1 MGRQKELIF
10 NTIIIGIGKFST
22 QIVSVFLLPIYTSIL
37 STEEY
42 GTYDLLYT
50 ISMFLIPMITLL
62 MEESM
67 FRFLIDSKSK
77 EENSK
82 IISQTLIFAVIST
95 SIWVAIIAVVCKIF
109 KVQYGIIFCFYIIS
123 SIIVSLRNAIVR
135 GNGNIKAYTIINFIT
150 SVSIIILNILFIVAF
165 KIGIVGLF
173 LSSIISN
180 VIISFIAFKKLH
192 VLEGASVR
200 LYDKKLM
207 KEMVKYSIPLV
218 PNSISWSIIN
228 FSDRIIVSSVLGTAE
243 NGGYSMANKFPTYI
257 DNIYNFFYTA
267 WKEASAKALHYDE
280 PERFYNQI
288 YNSLRRMLDAIVL
301 GSIAILP
308 FIFSF
313 FIKKDFSVAYIYV
326 PVLIVATYF
335 SNLSSFIGGIFTA
348 YKDTKIIG
356 KTTIIAATINLVVN
370 LLCIKF
376 IGLWA
381 AAVSTLVAMII
392 NYNLRAKKIKKYI
405 KLVCEYKIILSVLFL
420 VIDLF
425 AFYYNKTAINII
437 NFIIILIYCI
447 YLNQNTIQEIF
458 KEIRKKVSKNK

>member
-67 FRFLIDSKSK
+67 FRFLIDSKNK

-95 SIWVAIIAVVCKIF
+95 SIWIAIISVVCKIF
-109 KVQYGIIFCFYIIS
+109 KIQYGIIFCFYIIS
-123 SIIVSLRNAIVR
+123 SIIVSLRNEIVR
-135 GNGNIKAYTIINFIT
+135 GKGNIKA
-150 SVSIIILNILFIVAF
+150 
-165 KIGIVGLF
+165 GIAGLF

-180 VIISFIAFKKLH
+180 VIISFIAFKKLRI
-192 VLEGASVR
+192 LEGASVR
-200 LYDKKLM
+200 MYDKKLM

-243 NGGYSMANKFPTYI
+243 NGVYSMANKFPTYI

-280 PERFYNQI
+280 PEKFYNQI

-301 GSIAILP
+301 GSIAVLP

-381 AAVSTLVAMII
+381 AAVSTLIAMII
-392 NYNLRAKKIKKYI
+392 NYNLRAKKIRKYI